1 MQMTV
6 RELVDDSDLRLR
18 VVVDGPLDV
27 PVQWVHTTELA
38 DPSRYLQG
46 GEVILTTG
54 VWRAAGVTSERFV
67 APLAGSRVA
76 ALGYGLPEP
85 DAVVPDD
92 LIAACRARG
101 LPLFAVPFE
110 MPFIAVSRAF
120 VDRFVGQRERALRAV
135 VRRND
140 RLVRAAGHGAGLA
153 GLLAVLDPALRA
165 WVAGP
170 GARAT
175 PAGGGRLPPEP
186 ELRAVL
192 AAAGGVQPDPP
203 VPVGGWWVFPIAAV
217 GRTEAH
223 LVVWAGEA
231 LSDAQRAA
239 IDQTLP
245 FLGLEL
251 AHARATRET
260 ERRLAAELVD
270 LVLAG
275 PAQLQAASAR
285 LETFGLDPAGPLVAV
300 ACESE
305 RLDECLDALE
315 RALGELGL
323 PAIAAAHGGELVAVL
338 GRPGAAAGLEELAR
352 RLHARLDGGVVG
364 IGGLADDARGLR
376 RSVLEGRQ
384 ACRFARLRRDGG
396 YAAHHQVG
404 SHSLLLALQD
414 EDVLAAFRRALLEP
428 LEQHDA
434 RRRTELV
441 RSLELFLSSGGRWQ
455 ATAQALHVHVNTLRH
470 RLARV
475 ERLTGRDLSSMEDR
489 VDFFIALRSR

>member
-170 GARAT
+170 AARAT

-203 VPVGGWWVFPIAAV
+203 VAVGRWWVFPIAAV

-223 LVVWAGEA
+223 LV
-231 LSDAQRAA
+231 
-239 IDQTLP
+239 
-245 FLGLEL
+245 
-251 AHARATRET
+251 
-260 ERRLAAELVD
+260 
-270 LVLAG
+270 
-275 PAQLQAASAR
+275 
-285 LETFGLDPAGPLVAV
+285 
-300 ACESE
+300 
-305 RLDECLDALE
+305 
-315 RALGELGL
+315 
-323 PAIAAAHGGELVAVL
+323 
-338 GRPGAAAGLEELAR
+338 
-352 RLHARLDGGVVG
+352 
-364 IGGLADDARGLR
+364 
-376 RSVLEGRQ
+376 
-384 ACRFARLRRDGG
+384 
-396 YAAHHQVG
+396 
-404 SHSLLLALQD
+404 
-414 EDVLAAFRRALLEP
+414 
-428 LEQHDA
+428 
-434 RRRTELV
+434 
-441 RSLELFLSSGGRWQ
+441 
-455 ATAQALHVHVNTLRH
+455 
-470 RLARV
+470 
-475 ERLTGRDLSSMEDR
+475 
-489 VDFFIALRSR
+489 